1 MILSEVPYI
10 NRPDPFGSRPERAMV
25 APQQGKAT
33 APDMPRYRNE
43 GPGFLSYLLRF
54 VLVLL
59 VLAGLGLVA
68 FAYVGDLAVTPL
80 PQSVPVT
87 PLGG

>member
-1 MILSEVPYI
+1 
-10 NRPDPFGSRPERAMV
+10 
-25 APQQGKAT
+25 
-33 APDMPRYRNE
+33 MPRYRNE
-43 GPGFLSYLLRF
+43 GPGVLSYLFRF
-54 VLVLL
+54 VLMLV

-68 FAYVGDLAVTPL
+68 FAYVGDLGVTPA